1 MEKYRINT
9 ENGMEIGLYS
19 IGDHLRNPLTGE
31 RISTQQRIQEL
42 IETAKLAEDAGLDVF
57 AVGES
62 HQPLFATQAHT
73 VILGAIAQATKKIK
87 IASSATVLSTA
98 DPVRVYEDFA
108 TLDLISNG
116 RAEIVAGRGSRL
128 GAYDLLGF
136 DVRDYEE
143 LFEEKFELLLKINE
157 EQRVTWQGQFRAP
170 LNDAEILPQPL
181 NGSMPIWRA
190 VGGPAA
196 SAIKAG
202 YAGAPM
208 MLTTLGGPS
217 RAFNPAVQGYRE
229 AAERAGLNSKTLPIT
244 TTSLMYVAEDSQTAL
259 REYYPHLNSATIQ
272 LKGGGY
278 PKQQFAAATDHRDA
292 LMVGSPQQIIEKI
305 LYQFEMYGHQRF
317 LGEIDAGGVTI
328 DQMKRNIELIATEI
342 LPAVKKYTANK

>member
-1 MEKYRINT
+1 MEKYRIHP

-31 RISTQQRIQEL
+31 RISAQQRIQEL

-157 EQRVTWQGQFRAP
+157 EERVTWQGQFRAS

-208 MLTTLGGPS
+208 VLTTLGGPS

-229 AAERAGLNSKTLPIT
+229 AAERAGFDPKTLPIT
-244 TTSLMYVAEDSQTAL
+244 TASVMYVAEDSQTAL
-259 REYYPHLNSATIQ
+259 REFYPHLNTTSIQ
-272 LKGGGY
+272 LRGGVY
-278 PKQQFAAATDHRDA
+278 PKQQFAAGTDHRDA

-305 LYQFEMYGHQRF
+305 LYQYEMYGHQRF
-317 LGEIDAGGVTI
+317 LGEIDVGGITI
-328 DQMKRNIELIATEI
+328 DQMKKNIELLATEI
-342 LPAVKKYTANK
+342 VPTVKKYTAKK